1 MTTPPGPAEPPP
13 APDDRLLRQIAVGIA
28 ALAVVARVWMAWA
41 THSTAEDFLITLR
54 YAENIAAGR
63 GFVYNPGERVLGT
76 TTPLYTLLLAL
87 AAALHL
93 NAAFVGK
100 AVNIL
105 ADGVTCYLLARLLAR
120 REIAA
125 PLAGLF
131 AALLYA
137 LSSTPINISIAGMET
152 GLVTCVGLAAITAY
166 VARRAE
172 AL

>member
-87 AAALHL
+87 AACLHL
-93 NAAFVGK
+93 NAALVGK
-100 AVNIL
+100 ACNIL
-105 ADGVTCYLLARLLAR
+105 ADGATCYLLARLLAR
-120 REIAA
+120 REIGH

-137 LSSTPINISIAGMET
+137 FSSTALNISTDGMET
-152 GLVTCVGLAAITAY
+152 GL
-166 VARRAE
+166 
-172 AL
+172 